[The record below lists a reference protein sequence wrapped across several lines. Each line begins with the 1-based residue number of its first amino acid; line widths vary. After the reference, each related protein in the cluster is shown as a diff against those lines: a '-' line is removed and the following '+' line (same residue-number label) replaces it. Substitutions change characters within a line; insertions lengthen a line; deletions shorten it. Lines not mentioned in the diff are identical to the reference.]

1 MTHVP
6 VLLRET
12 IDALAIKAGGTYV
25 DGTLGRGGHAR
36 EILLRAGTGARL
48 VGIDRDEQALSE
60 SSERLGGVPGVSIT
74 LVHGCHGNIAKIVR
88 DEGIDSVDGVL
99 LDLGVSSPQ
108 LDEAERGFSFRADG
122 PLDMRMDRS
131 RGETAADIVATRG
144 EEELAMLLRT
154 LGEEPAARRIAK
166 AIVRARAAGR
176 ISTTAQLAA
185 LVESTVGPTRPHHP
199 ATRTFQALRMAVNDE
214 LG

>member
-36 EILLRAGTGARL
+36 EILMRAGTGARL

-122 PLDMRMDRS
+122 PIDMRMDR
-131 RGETAADIVATRG
+131 
-144 EEELAMLLRT
+144 
-154 LGEEPAARRIAK
+154 
-166 AIVRARAAGR
+166 
-176 ISTTAQLAA
+176 
-185 LVESTVGPTRPHHP
+185 
-199 ATRTFQALRMAVNDE
+199 
-214 LG
+214 